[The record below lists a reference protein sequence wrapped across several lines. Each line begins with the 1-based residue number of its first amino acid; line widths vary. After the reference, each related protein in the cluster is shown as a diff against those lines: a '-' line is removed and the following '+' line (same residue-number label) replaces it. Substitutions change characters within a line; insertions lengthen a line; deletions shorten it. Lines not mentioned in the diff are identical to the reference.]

1 MSYLLGID
9 QGTTQTTAVVVDE
22 GGRVVA
28 QRSAQVPIRFP
39 RAGWV
44 EQDPWDILRTV
55 RETVTPLLEAYPIDA
70 AGFDNQGETFLLWE
84 RATGQPVTPAIVWQ
98 DKRGQTV
105 CDALRDRVAPNWLR
119 AKTGLVLDTYFTAPK
134 LRQVFESDPALRARA
149 WADELCFGT
158 TETWVLWHLTG
169 GRLHVTDPSTACR
182 TLLYDIQRLDWDD
195 ELLNLFDVPSAMLPM
210 VLPSAGYAGDLDFGL
225 DRPVPLHALVV
236 DQQAALFGQACFQ
249 PGEVKCTFGT
259 GSFLLMNTGPQPQI
273 SRHGLLTTVAWQMAG
288 EAAYALEGGIYVTGA
303 AVQWL
308 AEGLGLLPD
317 VAASA
322 EAAAGAADTGV
333 VFVPALAGLAAP
345 HWRPEVGGAFFGLRR
360 GTTPADL
367 ARAVLDGIACRVVE
381 VVQAMEQD
389 AGRFP
394 TQLKVDGGP
403 TGNAYL
409 MQRLA
414 DLLGLEVLVAEA
426 REATA
431 LGAAHLA
438 GVSALGL
445 RLDEL
450 AARWRAAAVYRPRL
464 TAAAREAVMDRW
476 RRAIAAVTVF
486 HSDVSS

>member
-1 MSYLLGID
+1 MTYLLGID
-9 QGTTQTTAVVVDE
+9 QGTTQTTAVVVDDH
-22 GGRVVA
+22 GRVAA

-39 RAGWV
+39 KPGWV
-44 EQDPWDILRTV
+44 EQDPWDLLRTV
-55 RETVTPLLEAYPIDA
+55 RETVSPLLAEYPVSA

-84 RATGQPVTPAIVWQ
+84 RATGQPLTPAIVWQ
-98 DKRGQTV
+98 DKRGQAV
-105 CDALRDRVAPNWLR
+105 CDTLRPQVTAEWLR

-134 LRQVFESDPALRARA
+134 LRQVFEADPSLRRRARA
-149 WADELCFGT
+149 GELCFGT
-158 TETWVLWHLTG
+158 TETWVLWHLTRG
-169 GRLHVTDPSTACR
+169 QLHVTDPSTACR

-195 ELLNLFDVPSAMLPM
+195 ELLALFDVQRAMLPT
-210 VLPSAGYAGDLDFGL
+210 VCPSSGYAGDLDFGL

-259 GSFLLMNTGPQPQI
+259 GSFLLMNTGPRPQF
-273 SRHGLLTTVAWQMAG
+273 SSHGLLTTIAWQAAG
-288 EAAYALEGGIYVTGA
+288 EAIYALEGGIYVTGA

-322 EAAAGAADTGV
+322 EAAAQAGDSGV
-333 VFVPALAGLAAP
+333 VCVPSLAGLAAP
-345 HWRPEVGGAFFGLRR
+345 HWRPEVGGAFLGLTRA
-360 GTTPADL
+360 TTPADL
-367 ARAVLDGIACRVVE
+367 ARATLDGIACRVVE
-381 VVQAMEQD
+381 VVQAMQQD

-403 TGNAYL
+403 AGNPYL

-431 LGAAHLA
+431 IGAAHLA

-445 RLDEL
+445 TLDDL
-450 AARWRAAAVYRPRL
+450 SVRWRAEKVYAPQLPAAES
-464 TAAAREAVMDRW
+464 EAVLDRW
-476 RRAIAAVTVF
+476 RRAIAAVTLF
-486 HSDVSS
+486 HTDPSP